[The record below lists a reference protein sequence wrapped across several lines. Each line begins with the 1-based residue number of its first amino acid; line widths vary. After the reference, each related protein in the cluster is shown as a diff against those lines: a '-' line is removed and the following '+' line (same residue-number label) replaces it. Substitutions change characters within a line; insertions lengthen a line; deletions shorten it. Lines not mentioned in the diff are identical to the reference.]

1 MRAETD
7 REVAEI
13 HRRGAEELAEQRAEA
28 VQELRGQ
35 IGGLST
41 DLAGRI
47 LGRPVDHD
55 DQTVQRSW
63 PSWTSGRPREGSAD
77 VRSSSRSWSASSLML
92 FVLWRYVLP
101 PVGNM
106 VRKRQDEVQRQ
117 VDEAEEATRKLEEA
131 RGRFDNAVQRA
142 EAEGARIRDDAR
154 ADATRIREELKAQAE
169 AEVER
174 MLQRGREQLVADR
187 DQAVRGLRTELG
199 GASMELAERVVRNDA
214 RRRPRP
220 SQTPSRAS
228 CPRSRACRRRGAA
241 RARRPAEGPSP
252 WRPYCSP
259 PAAMRSGRPPPG
271 STSTSTPPGRPT
283 SSAWPTTSSPCV
295 GLLDR
300 EHALRRALADP
311 ATPSVARGGL
321 ADRLFDGKI
330 GRPALDVVSDVVKS
344 RWSRAG
350 DLLEG
355 LESLARAAAFGVAE
369 KDGSLDR
376 VEDELF
382 RFGRILDR
390 EPELSRLLSDTA
402 TPVDKRLG
410 LLREVLGGEGHP
422 GHRHTARTGRAQP
435 PQPQPRR
442 RGRGAVRARRGAPR
456 PLRRARPHPVRMT
469 GEQEQRLTDSLTRLY
484 GRPIS
489 LQVELD
495 PDLLGGLVVRVGGE
509 LIDGSVAGRLAAARR
524 ALPS

>member
-1 MRAETD
+1 MAS
-7 REVAEI
+7 V
-13 HRRGAEELAEQRAEA
+13 LQ
-28 VQELRGQ
+28 
-35 IGGLST
+35 
-41 DLAGRI
+41 
-47 LGRPVDHD
+47 
-55 DQTVQRSW
+55 
-63 PSWTSGRPREGSAD
+63 
-77 VRSSSRSWSASSLML
+77 SASRDALGAATARL
-92 FVLWRYVLP
+92 
-101 PVGNM
+101 
-106 VRKRQDEVQRQ
+106 DEH
-117 VDEAEEATRKLEEA
+117 
-131 RGRFDNAVQRA
+131 
-142 EAEGARIRDDAR
+142 I
-154 ADATRIREELKAQAE
+154 DAT
-169 AEVER
+169 
-174 MLQRGREQLVADR
+174 
-187 DQAVRGLRTELG
+187 
-199 GASMELAERVVRNDA
+199 
-214 RRRPRP
+214 
-220 SQTPSRAS
+220 
-228 CPRSRACRRRGAA
+228 GAA
-241 RARRPAEGPSP
+241 DLKRLADDLFAV
-252 WRPYCSP
+252 
-259 PAAMRSGRPPPG
+259 
-271 STSTSTPPGRPT
+271 
-283 SSAWPTTSSPCV
+283 V

-311 ATPSVARGGL
+311 ATPSGARGGL

-402 TPVDKRLG
+402 TPVDKRVG
-410 LLREVLGGEGHP
+410 LLRDVLGEKVTP
-422 GHRHTARTGRAQP
+422 VTATLLEQ
-435 PQPQPRR
+435 
-442 RGRGAVRARRGAPR
+442 AVRNPRSRNLDVAAEELSELAAARRDRYVAHVR
-456 PLRRARPHPVRMT
+456 TPVRMT

>member
-1 MRAETD
+1 MASVLQPASRDAL
-7 REVAEI
+7 
-13 HRRGAEELAEQRAEA
+13 GAATARL
-28 VQELRGQ
+28 
-35 IGGLST
+35 
-41 DLAGRI
+41 
-47 LGRPVDHD
+47 
-55 DQTVQRSW
+55 
-63 PSWTSGRPREGSAD
+63 
-77 VRSSSRSWSASSLML
+77 
-92 FVLWRYVLP
+92 
-101 PVGNM
+101 
-106 VRKRQDEVQRQ
+106 DEH
-117 VDEAEEATRKLEEA
+117 
-131 RGRFDNAVQRA
+131 
-142 EAEGARIRDDAR
+142 I
-154 ADATRIREELKAQAE
+154 DAT
-169 AEVER
+169 
-174 MLQRGREQLVADR
+174 
-187 DQAVRGLRTELG
+187 
-199 GASMELAERVVRNDA
+199 
-214 RRRPRP
+214 
-220 SQTPSRAS
+220 
-228 CPRSRACRRRGAA
+228 GAA
-241 RARRPAEGPSP
+241 DLKRLADDLFAV
-252 WRPYCSP
+252 
-259 PAAMRSGRPPPG
+259 
-271 STSTSTPPGRPT
+271 
-283 SSAWPTTSSPCV
+283 V

-300 EHALRRALADP
+300 EHTLRRALGDP

-350 DLLEG
+350 DVLEG

-402 TPVDKRLG
+402 TPVDKRVA
-410 LLREVLGGEGHP
+410 LLREVLTDHDRGVVDGLVDRVRSALGGDDP
-422 GHRHTARTGRAQP
+422 VSKVAPVTATLLEQVVRN
-435 PQPQPRR
+435 PRSR
-442 RGRGAVRARRGAPR
+442 NLDVAAEELSELAAARRDRYVAHVR
-456 PLRRARPHPVRMT
+456 TPVRMT